1 MRRADSDIRVSSLGR
16 VGGVPFELLADLVL
30 PDQEAFL
37 VELLASHPPGD
48 LVVAFAGV
56 ARPAG
61 GHDVVDRVAPASRD
75 RENRV
80 LLHGHA
86 AGAAVRTAVPGL
98 LQVGPLLVGEVV
110 VALRHAVLAA
120 LGIAGSTGARRHRPR
135 FAGPP
140 AKAVNRRN
148 RTPVSTPCA
157 GVREAPRLNPGTP
170 RSRSTHVSEIAHP
183 RSVLIA
189 GGSGGLGAAIAS
201 ELAARGDVLTLVA
214 RNADRL
220 GAVPVAAKRLA
231 LDLRDPRNADIAV
244 EAAVDH
250 GGGLDVVVNAI
261 GVVAFGNVVDLSL
274 DTMEELFLTNTF
286 VPIAL
291 AKAALTHLRAGGVIV
306 NISGV
311 IAEQNLPGM
320 AAYGASKA
328 AVASFDEALAREARR
343 AKVRVIDARPPHTET
358 GLADRA
364 IEGQAPRMPEGL
376 PPETVAKVIAE
387 AIDGDVTDLPSRAF
401 G

>member
-1 MRRADSDIRVSSLGR
+1 
-16 VGGVPFELLADLVL
+16 
-30 PDQEAFL
+30 
-37 VELLASHPPGD
+37 
-48 LVVAFAGV
+48 
-56 ARPAG
+56 
-61 GHDVVDRVAPASRD
+61 
-75 RENRV
+75 
-80 LLHGHA
+80 
-86 AGAAVRTAVPGL
+86 
-98 LQVGPLLVGEVV
+98 
-110 VALRHAVLAA
+110 
-120 LGIAGSTGARRHRPR
+120 
-135 FAGPP
+135 
-140 AKAVNRRN
+140 
-148 RTPVSTPCA
+148 
-157 GVREAPRLNPGTP
+157 
-170 RSRSTHVSEIAHP
+170 
-183 RSVLIA
+183 LIA

-220 GAVPVAAKRLA
+220 GAVPVVAKRLA
-231 LDLRDPRNADIAV
+231 LDLRDPRNADVAV
-244 EAAVDH
+244 DAAVDH
-250 GGGLDVVVNAI
+250 GGGLDVVVNAV

-291 AKAALTHLRAGGVIV
+291 AMAALTQLRPGGVIV

-328 AVASFDEALAREARR
+328 AVASFDGALAREARR
-343 AKVRVIDARPPHTET
+343 VKVRVIDARPPHTET

-376 PPETVAKVIAE
+376 SPETVAKVIAQ
-387 AIDGDVTDLPSRAF
+387 AIDGDVADLPSSAF